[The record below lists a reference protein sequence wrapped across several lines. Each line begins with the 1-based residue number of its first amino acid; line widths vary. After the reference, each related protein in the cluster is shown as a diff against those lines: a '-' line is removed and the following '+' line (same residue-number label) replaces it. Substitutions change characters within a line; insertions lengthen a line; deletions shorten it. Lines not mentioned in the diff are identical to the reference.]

1 MFFPIHLNFQ
11 VSFKISS
18 FQHSE
23 HLKMCI
29 YRPYRMADL
38 GKIVKEAIPNRFL
51 DKSPAELAKT
61 RHYGLGGTIYQGG
74 EESHYFE
81 FKEKKGLIIW

>member
-1 MFFPIHLNFQ
+1 MDFRALFPHREGLSGTFPSTLTEIF
-11 VSFKISS
+11 
-18 FQHSE
+18 
-23 HLKMCI
+23 
-29 YRPYRMADL
+29 
-38 GKIVKEAIPNRFL
+38 KEAISNRFL
-51 DKSPAELAKT
+51 DKTPAELAKT